1 MAVHSPMGKVEM
13 VASRPI
19 EAQTNGSHPGGVDPD
34 DDGRTISVL
43 VVHDHDVVRLGF
55 RLLLGRLPWVVR
67 CLAASNAEEAMTL
80 WNRYEPHV
88 AVVDLLVGMRA
99 GSDLCVALRR
109 ARPHG
114 RVLLMSSSDR
124 MTRGAA
130 VAVGACG
137 FIPTGAP
144 AAAIAKAVRL
154 AGMGRIVSQPPPAQR
169 ALLSERQRDVLQLI
183 AAGRTNQQIGS
194 KLGLSANTV
203 KGHTCALYRRLEV
216 RNRAEAVRRGQQVG
230 LLT

>member
-1 MAVHSPMGKVEM
+1 
-13 VASRPI
+13 
-19 EAQTNGSHPGGVDPD
+19 
-34 DDGRTISVL
+34 
-43 VVHDHDVVRLGF
+43 
-55 RLLLGRLPWVVR
+55 
-67 CLAASNAEEAMTL
+67 
-80 WNRYEPHV
+80 
-88 AVVDLLVGMRA
+88 
-99 GSDLCVALRR
+99 
-109 ARPHG
+109 
-114 RVLLMSSSDR
+114 MSSSDR

-154 AGMGRIVSQPPPAQR
+154 AGMGRMVSQPPPAQR

>member
-1 MAVHSPMGKVEM
+1 MAVHSPMGRVEM
-13 VASRPI
+13 VAARPL
-19 EAQTNGSHPGGVDPD
+19 EEHTNGRHHEAIDPD

-67 CLAASNAEEAMTL
+67 CLAASNAEEAMAL

-124 MTRGAA
+124 LTRGAA

-144 AAAIAKAVRL
+144 AAAVAKAVRL
-154 AGMGRIVSQPPPAQR
+154 AGMGGMGSPPPPAR
-169 ALLSERQRDVLQLI
+169 
-183 AAGRTNQQIGS
+183 
-194 KLGLSANTV
+194 
-203 KGHTCALYRRLEV
+203 
-216 RNRAEAVRRGQQVG
+216 
-230 LLT
+230 